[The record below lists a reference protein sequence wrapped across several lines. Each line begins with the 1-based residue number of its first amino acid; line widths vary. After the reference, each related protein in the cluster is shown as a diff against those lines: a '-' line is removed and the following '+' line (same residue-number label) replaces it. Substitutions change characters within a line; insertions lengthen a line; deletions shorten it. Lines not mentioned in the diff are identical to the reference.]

1 MALET
6 VNIITII
13 IILTITSVAVIVI
26 VSSVRPTE
34 ACHGYYKTVSIIS
47 DVFLK
52 FVFFLPIF
60 LAIF

>member
-6 VNIITII
+6 VNIII
-13 IILTITSVAVIVI
+13 IILTITDVAVIVI

-34 ACHGYYKTVSIIS
+34 ACHGYYKTAYIIS

-52 FVFFLPIF
+52 FVFFSASIF
-60 LAIF
+60 